1 MKRYANPRSLLITL
15 KSSYWRLKFK
25 LQPCMKRALDVMAS
39 LSLALLVSPLLIV
52 VAVLIKLDKGPI
64 FYRQKRVG
72 LNGAVFEMWKFR
84 SMVVDADQVRDELE
98 SENEMQN
105 GVIFKMK
112 RDPRI
117 TRVGRVIRK
126 LSIDELPQLINILRG
141 EMSLVGP
148 RPPIPAEVAQYTR
161 SDRRRLAVLPGLT
174 CFWQVNG
181 RSDIPFDRQ
190 VELDVKYIESQSL
203 WLDLRLM
210 LKTIPAVLAA
220 KGAY

>member
-52 VAVLIKLDKGPI
+52 VAFLIKLDKGPI